1 MNWSATA
8 VGLCLLLA
16 LLSYGAYRHYSS
28 MKLDARAAMA
38 QIEEQM
44 HRRRA
49 LLQKLVDAPDVP
61 EDSAEASVKA
71 KAARERRI
79 RESLAKSLDR
89 LHHME
94 KGLLDDLERTH
105 MKIDFAARYYND
117 VVSRFNRRWS
127 KLPGIKPAEPFDI
140 EDDA

>member
-16 LLSYGAYRHYSS
+16 LVGYGAYRHYSS

-49 LLQKLVDAPDVP
+49 LLQKLVDAPELS
-61 EDSAEASVKA
+61 EDESESSVRA
-71 KAARERRI
+71 KAARERHI

-89 LHHME
+89 LHDLE
-94 KGLLDDLERTH
+94 KGWLDDLERTH

-117 VVSRFNRRWS
+117 VVRRFNQRWS
-127 KLPGIKPAEPFDI
+127 KLPGVKPAEPFEI
-140 EDDA
+140 EDDS